1 MNFFKK
7 LQMMFKRTG
16 TDKTIY
22 ACTIFLACFG
32 IVMIGDA
39 SVGMSASRGSNF
51 ATINLLK
58 QCVFVAGG
66 FFCMFLFARVY
77 KTRRISETIMLSA
90 YVICI
95 LMMLACLMWTI
106 NNSHAWIKVG
116 PITIQPVEFMKLVM
130 IIILSYIFGVLPDQV
145 RISNRLSA
153 EKRKKLVRRKFMLC
167 VAFPALLVFFA
178 FFICWKVQKDMG
190 SGLIL
195 LVMSA
200 CLFFATP
207 SQYYRPYKIIGLFL
221 VFLAVL
227 VFILFHERF
236 LKGHQMA
243 RIASWLNPLKD
254 IYGSNYQIINGFV
267 GYTNGG
273 LIGRGFGNSI
283 MKFGY
288 IPEAQND
295 FISSIIVEELGL
307 VGFAAFFIPY
317 SIIICRLF
325 RYAFC
330 MKESRD
336 KLTLIGI
343 ASYFFVH
350 LMVNVGGV
358 SGLIPMTGV
367 PLLLISAGGTSNLM
381 ALTCIGVAQ
390 ALIAKYNREKKQEA
404 IEKSL

>member
-1 MNFFKK
+1 
-7 LQMMFKRTG
+7 MMFKRTG

-153 EKRKKLVRRKFMLC
+153 EKRKKLVRRKFILC

-195 LVMSA
+195 LIMSA

-367 PLLLISAGGTSNLM
+367 PLLLISAGGTSTLM

>member
-106 NNSHAWIKVG
+106 NNSHAWIKGG

-153 EKRKKLVRRKFMLC
+153 EKRKKLVRRKFILC

-367 PLLLISAGGTSNLM
+367 PLLLISAGGTSTLM

>member
-95 LMMLACLMWTI
+95 LMMLVCLMWTI

-227 VFILFHERF
+227 VFILFRERF

-367 PLLLISAGGTSNLM
+367 PLLLISAGGTSTLM

>member
-1 MNFFKK
+1 
-7 LQMMFKRTG
+7 MMFKRTG

-130 IIILSYIFGVLPDQV
+130 IIILSYIFGVLPDQI

-153 EKRKKLVRRKFMLC
+153 EKRKKLVRRKFILC

-195 LVMSA
+195 LIISA

-367 PLLLISAGGTSNLM
+367 PLLLISAGGTSTLM

>member
-1 MNFFKK
+1 
-7 LQMMFKRTG
+7 MMFKRTG

-153 EKRKKLVRRKFMLC
+153 EKRKKLVRRKFILC

-367 PLLLISAGGTSNLM
+367 PLLLISAGGTSTLM

>member
-1 MNFFKK
+1 
-7 LQMMFKRTG
+7 MMFKRTG

-130 IIILSYIFGVLPDQV
+130 IIIFSYIFGVLPDQV

-153 EKRKKLVRRKFMLC
+153 EKRKKLVRRKFILC

-367 PLLLISAGGTSNLM
+367 PLLLISAGGTSTLM

>member
-1 MNFFKK
+1 
-7 LQMMFKRTG
+7 MMFKRTG

-153 EKRKKLVRRKFMLC
+153 EKRKKLVRRKFILC

-267 GYTNGG
+267 GYTNVG

-367 PLLLISAGGTSNLM
+367 PLLLISAGGTSTLM

>member
-130 IIILSYIFGVLPDQV
+130 IIILSYIFGVLPDQI

-153 EKRKKLVRRKFMLC
+153 EKRKKLVRRKFILC

-207 SQYYRPYKIIGLFL
+207 SPYYRPYKIIGLFL

-367 PLLLISAGGTSNLM
+367 PLLLISAGGTSTLM

>member
-130 IIILSYIFGVLPDQV
+130 IIILSYIFGVLPDQI

-254 IYGSNYQIINGFV
+254 IYGSNYQIINGLV

-367 PLLLISAGGTSNLM
+367 PLLLISAGGTSTLM

>member
-1 MNFFKK
+1 MNLVKK
-7 LQMMFKRTG
+7 VQMVLKRTG

-32 IVMIGDA
+32 IFMIGDA
-39 SVGMSASRGSNF
+39 SVGMSASKGPNY
-51 ATINLLK
+51 ATINMLK
-58 QCVFVAGG
+58 QTLFVGAG
-66 FFCMFLFARVY
+66 LFAMFFFARTY
-77 KTRRISETIMLSA
+77 KPRRMTETVMFGLYISSLVMML
-90 YVICI
+90 ICI
-95 LMMLACLMWTI
+95 MWTI

-116 PITIQPVEFMKLVM
+116 PVTIQPVEFMKLSL
-130 IIILSYIFGVLPDQV
+130 IILLSYIFGVLPEQV
-145 RISNRLSA
+145 RISNRLSK
-153 EKRKKLVRRKFMLC
+153 EKRKKLAYRKFLLC
-167 VAFPALLVFFA
+167 VIFPAFLVLVA
-178 FFICWKVQKDMG
+178 FIVTWKVQKDMG

-195 LVMSA
+195 LIMSA
-200 CLFFATP
+200 FLFFATP
-207 SQYYRPYKIIGLFL
+207 SNYYRPFKIIGIFL
-221 VFLAVL
+221 VFV
-227 VFILFHERF
+227 VILFFIAFHSRF
-236 LKGHQMA
+236 LKSHQMA
-243 RIASWLNPLKD
+243 RIASWLNPLD
-254 IYGSNYQIINGFV
+254 DVYGSNYQILNGFV

-295 FISSIIVEELGL
+295 FISAIIVEELGL

-317 SIIICRLF
+317 TVIVVKLF
-325 RYAFC
+325 RYAFKV
-330 MKESRD
+330 KESRD

-367 PLLLISAGGTSNLM
+367 PLLLISAGGTSTIV
-381 ALTCIGVAQ
+381 ALCSIGVAQ

-404 IEKSL
+404 VEKTL

>member
-1 MNFFKK
+1 
-7 LQMMFKRTG
+7 MMFKRTG

-153 EKRKKLVRRKFMLC
+153 EKRKKLVRRKFVLC

-227 VFILFHERF
+227 VFILFRERF

-367 PLLLISAGGTSNLM
+367 PLLLISAGGTSTLM

>member
-1 MNFFKK
+1 MNFIKK
-7 LQMMFKRTG
+7 TKMFFKRTG

-39 SVGMSASRGSNF
+39 SVGMSASKGVNF
-51 ATINLLK
+51 ATFNLLK
-58 QCVFVAGG
+58 QAVFVLAGFAG
-66 FFCMFLFARVY
+66 MFFFARAY
-77 KTRRISETIMLSA
+77 KTRRMSETLMLGFYVVSLIMMMC
-90 YVICI
+90 CI
-95 LMMLACLMWTI
+95 MWTF

-116 PITIQPVEFMKLVM
+116 PVTIQPVEFMKVAL
-130 IIILSYIFGVLPDQV
+130 IILLSYIFGVLPEQV
-145 RISNRLSA
+145 RISRRLSS
-153 EKRKKLVRRKFMLC
+153 EKRKRLAHRKFLLC
-167 VAFPALLVFFA
+167 VAFPVFLILLA
-178 FFICWKVQKDMG
+178 FIVCWKIQKDMG

-195 LVMSA
+195 LIMSA
-200 CLFFATP
+200 CLFFAAP
-207 SQYYRPYKIIGLFL
+207 SQYYRPFKIIGLFV
-221 VFLAVL
+221 VFLA
-227 VFILFHERF
+227 ILFFIAFHSHF

-243 RIASWLNPLKD
+243 RIASWLDPLKD
-254 IYGSNYQIINGFV
+254 VYGSNYQILNGLV

-288 IPEAQND
+288 IPESQND
-295 FISSIIVEELGL
+295 FISAIIVEELGL

-317 SIIICRLF
+317 LIIIVKLF
-325 RYAFC
+325 RYAFK

-343 ASYFFVH
+343 SSYFFVH

-367 PLLLISAGGTSNLM
+367 PLLLVSAGGTS
-381 ALTCIGVAQ
+381 ALVSLSCIGIAQ
-390 ALIAKYNREKKQEA
+390 ALIAKYNREKMQEG
-404 IEKSL
+404 IEKTL

>member
-90 YVICI
+90 YVMCI

-153 EKRKKLVRRKFMLC
+153 EKRKKLVRRKFILC

-195 LVMSA
+195 LIMSA

-367 PLLLISAGGTSNLM
+367 PLLLISAGGTSTLM

>member
-116 PITIQPVEFMKLVM
+116 PITIQPVEFMTLVM

-145 RISNRLSA
+145 CISNRISY

-283 MKFGY
+283 MIFGY

-367 PLLLISAGGTSNLM
+367 PLLLISAGGTSTLM

>member
-130 IIILSYIFGVLPDQV
+130 IIILSYIFGVLPDQI

-153 EKRKKLVRRKFMLC
+153 EKRKKLVRRKFILC

-221 VFLAVL
+221 VFLAVF

-367 PLLLISAGGTSNLM
+367 PLLLISAGGTSTLM

>member
-116 PITIQPVEFMKLVM
+116 PITIQPVKFMKLVM

-153 EKRKKLVRRKFMLC
+153 EKRKKLVRRKFILC

-367 PLLLISAGGTSNLM
+367 PLLLISAGGTSTLM

>member
-1 MNFFKK
+1 
-7 LQMMFKRTG
+7 MMFKRTG

-267 GYTNGG
+267 SYTNGG

-367 PLLLISAGGTSNLM
+367 PLLLISAGGTSTLM

>member
-1 MNFFKK
+1 
-7 LQMMFKRTG
+7 MMFKRTG

-130 IIILSYIFGVLPDQV
+130 IIILSYIFGVLPDQI

-153 EKRKKLVRRKFMLC
+153 EKRKKLVRRKFILC

-221 VFLAVL
+221 VFLAVF

-254 IYGSNYQIINGFV
+254 TYGSNYQIINGFV

-367 PLLLISAGGTSNLM
+367 PLLLISAGGTSTLM

>member
-153 EKRKKLVRRKFMLC
+153 EKRKKLVRRKFILC

-330 MKESRD
+330 MKEPRD

-367 PLLLISAGGTSNLM
+367 PLLLISAGGTSTLM